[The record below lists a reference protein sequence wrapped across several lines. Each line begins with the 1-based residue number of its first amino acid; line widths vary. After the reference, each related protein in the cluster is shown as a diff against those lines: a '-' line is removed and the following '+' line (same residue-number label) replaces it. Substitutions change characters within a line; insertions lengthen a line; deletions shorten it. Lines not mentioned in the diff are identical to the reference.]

1 VILYEL
7 LTGTTPLEPMRFH
20 EAAWH
25 EILRLIKEED
35 PPPPSARLS
44 GSESLPSVAAQR
56 QEEPARLTRQ
66 VRGDLD
72 WIAMRCLEKERS
84 RRYETAEGLA
94 RDVENYLADEPVEA
108 CPPSAGYR
116 LRKFVRRNRGPV
128 LAASAMLLLL
138 VGGMV
143 GTTWGLIRADRARIR
158 ADRARKAEADRAEG
172 ERKAN
177 AQAQKRLEQ
186 IEKGSEILASVF
198 TDLDPHAEDKEDKP
212 LRAIL
217 GDRLTR
223 AAGLLDGEG
232 VGDPLVVAGL
242 QVRLG
247 KSLLGLGLATQ
258 AIPLFD
264 KSRATRAA
272 VQGPDQPGTL
282 ESMDLL
288 GAGYVAA
295 RKDGQAI
302 PLLEE
307 ALGLMKA
314 RLGADD
320 PLTLR
325 CMNSLAEG
333 YFNAGELGRA
343 VSLHEETLRLR
354 RAKLPA
360 DHPNTLNSMNNLAV
374 SHQAVGRAELA
385 VPLLEET
392 LMLRKG
398 SLGPY
403 HIDTLISMKNL
414 ANGYDAAGE
423 TGRVL
428 PLLEEALELM
438 RAKLGPDHPTTIGC
452 LNDLAVAYHRIANNP
467 ERSLPL
473 LEQALKLTRDKRGPD
488 HPDALTMMNNLAT
501 AYRSTD
507 KLDLAIPLYEEALRL
522 RRARFGADHPDML
535 NCMNNLGTT
544 YQLAKNMDKAL
555 PLLEQVLELARAK
568 LGPDHPKT
576 IVYMNNLAECY
587 RDANKMD
594 RALPLL
600 EQALGLILAR
610 PSADYR
616 IVLAGRYN
624 LATAYRDAGD
634 LDRALPLLRETAT
647 ALEERKFEHRVAG
660 RIVNTFTGLLEQLKL
675 LDEAEAWRR
684 KWLAVVKGSAGVDSR
699 PYVDELGALG
709 ANLLQQGKWADAEPA
724 LRESLTVREKKDPN
738 GWETYL
744 TRSLLGGALSGRKNY
759 TEAEPLLIQGYE
771 GVRAREGQIPP
782 PDRYRVTEAGERIVR
797 LYEAQGRAEEAA
809 EWRAKLAGPGEAH
822 PRP

>member
-1 VILYEL
+1 
-7 LTGTTPLEPMRFH
+7 M
-20 EAAWH
+20 
-25 EILRLIKEED
+25 IKEED

-44 GSESLPSVAAQR
+44 GSDSLPSVAARR
-56 QEEPARLTRQ
+56 QEEPLRLTRQ
-66 VRGDLD
+66 VRGELD
-72 WIAMRCLEKERS
+72 WIAMRCLEKDRS

-94 RDVENYLADEPVEA
+94 RDVQNYLWDDPVEA
-108 CPPSAGYR
+108 CPPSAWYR
-116 LRKFVRRNRGPV
+116 LGKLVRRHRGPV

-138 VGGMV
+138 VGGIV
-143 GTTWGLIRADRARIR
+143 GTTWGLVR

-177 AQAQKRLEQ
+177 ARAQKRLEQ

-217 GDRLTR
+217 GDRLSR
-223 AAGLLDGEG
+223 AADLLDGEG

-272 VQGPDQPGTL
+272 VQGPDHPDTL
-282 ESMDLL
+282 ESMHHL
-288 GAGYVAA
+288 GAGYVAV

-333 YFNAGELGRA
+333 YFNAGERGRA

-374 SHQAVGRAELA
+374 SYQANGKAELA

-392 LMLRKG
+392 LKLRKG

-428 PLLEEALELM
+428 PLLEETLELM
-438 RAKLGPDHPTTIGC
+438 KAKLGPDHPTTIGC
-452 LNDLAVAYHRIANNP
+452 MNDLAVAYQKIANKP
-467 ERSLPL
+467 ERALPL
-473 LEQALKLTRDKRGPD
+473 LEQALKLTRAKRGPD

-507 KLDLAIPLYEEALRL
+507 KLDLAIPLYEEAIRL
-522 RRARFGADHPDML
+522 RRAKVGADHPDIL

-544 YQLAKNMDKAL
+544 YQLAKKMDKAL
-555 PLLEQVLELARAK
+555 PLLEQVLELARAR
-568 LGPDHPKT
+568 LGPDHPNT

-587 RDANKMD
+587 RDANKPE

-600 EQALGLILAR
+600 EQVLGLILAK

-624 LATAYRDAGD
+624 LATAYQDAGD
-634 LDRALPLLRETAT
+634 LDRAVSLLREAAT
-647 ALEERKFEHRVAG
+647 VLEERKFEHRVAG
-660 RIVNTFTGLLEQLKL
+660 RIINTFTGLLEQLKL

-684 KWLAVVKGSAGVDSR
+684 KWLAVVKGSAGVELAALRRRTGGARCESAPAGEVGRRGLRATRIPRRSR
-699 PYVDELGALG
+699 EEGSQWLGDILHAIAARRRLVGAEKLHRGRASVDPGVRGDPGPRGADPAPG
-709 ANLLQQGKWADAEPA
+709 PAPRGRGRRADRPA
-724 LRESLTVREKKDPN
+724 LRSP
-738 GWETYL
+738 
-744 TRSLLGGALSGRKNY
+744 
-759 TEAEPLLIQGYE
+759 
-771 GVRAREGQIPP
+771 
-782 PDRYRVTEAGERIVR
+782 
-797 LYEAQGRAEEAA
+797 
-809 EWRAKLAGPGEAH
+809 GPGGEGRRMADKVAQAE
-822 PRP
+822 